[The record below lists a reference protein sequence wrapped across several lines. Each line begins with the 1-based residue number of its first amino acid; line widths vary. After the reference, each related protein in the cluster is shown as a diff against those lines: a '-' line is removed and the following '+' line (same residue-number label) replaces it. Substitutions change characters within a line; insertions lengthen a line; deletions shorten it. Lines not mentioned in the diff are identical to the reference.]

1 MYSIAVLG
9 SSGMIGHE
17 VANRLKSDS
26 RFDVFKYQRTE
37 NKKDNAIN
45 KFNIF
50 GQNLETISTE
60 FSKYDFVINC
70 TGVIRHLINPSDYK
84 DIEKIKEVNSNF
96 PKLLSESL
104 QNSGTKIIE
113 IGTDCVF
120 SGTTGNYSE
129 VSKKDATDLYG
140 ESKKAGEFNSRN
152 VMRLRTSVIGLEI
165 DRSKELL
172 SWFISKKSEVVDG
185 FTNHYWNGIT
195 SYHLSLVIKTIIL
208 NDLFVPETQ
217 HFFPADKVTK
227 FTLLEIFKDVW
238 SRDDLSVRPVEA
250 TIKVDRTLS
259 SINLSRVINLWNQSG
274 YLEIPTIRQLV
285 GEYYLAQ
292 K

>member
-26 RFDVFKYQRTE
+26 RFQVFKYQRTE
-37 NKKDNAIN
+37 NKKDKSII
-45 KFNIF
+45 KFDILD
-50 GQNLETISTE
+50 QSLESISTE
-60 FSKYDFVINC
+60 FSQYDFVINC
-70 TGVIRHLINPSDYK
+70 TGVIKHLIDTADYK
-84 DIEKIKEVNSNF
+84 DIEKIREVNSYF
-96 PKLLSESL
+96 PKLLSDSL
-104 QNSGTKIIE
+104 QITDTKIIE

-129 VSKKDATDLYG
+129 ISKKDAADLYG
-140 ESKKAGEFNSRN
+140 ESKNLGEVDARN

-165 DRSKELL
+165 DRSEELL
-172 SWFISKKSEVVDG
+172 SWFISKRNDVVDG

-208 NDLFVPETQ
+208 NDLFVPGTQ

-227 FTLLEIFKDVW
+227 FSLLEIFKNVW
-238 SRDDLSVRPVEA
+238 SRDDLSVRPTEA
-250 TIKVDRTLS
+250 PFRVDRTLS
-259 SINLSRVINLWNQSG
+259 SINLSSVVNLWNQSG
-274 YLEIPTIRQLV
+274 YLEIPTIKQLV
-285 GEYYLAQ
+285 EEYYLAQ